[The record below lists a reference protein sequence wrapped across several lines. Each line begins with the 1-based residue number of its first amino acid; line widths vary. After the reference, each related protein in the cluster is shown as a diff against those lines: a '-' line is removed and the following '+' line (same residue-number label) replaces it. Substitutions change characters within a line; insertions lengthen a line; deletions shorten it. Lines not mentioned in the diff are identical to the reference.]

1 MEAFDKFLYSYI
13 VTQNPDMSVSWRVV
27 LMVACIIV
35 SAAIA
40 YLLGSINSAIL
51 LSKIFYKDDI
61 RQHGSGNGGMT
72 NMLRTYGKGMAAL
85 TFLGDILKCAV
96 AMIIGWLLLG
106 VDGMDI
112 AGLFCVIGHVFPCWF
127 KFVGGKGMAVT
138 IMVMLMT
145 NWQVAL
151 ILMTIFLIIVLSTK
165 YMSLASI
172 MVALM
177 YPVLLS
183 SWNEMGFIPLDQ
195 QHNILFAVLITA
207 IVVVMHRKNIKRLLD
222 KTESK
227 VSLGKKKKQEES
239 EEAENTD
246 EAPETESGKPMTASY
261 RRQLNKKNKKGNNK

>member
-1 MEAFDKFLYSYI
+1 METFDSFFVSYI
-13 VTQNPDMSVSWRVV
+13 ITQNPSMSETWRVV
-27 LMVACIIV
+27 LVAACIIA

-40 YLLGSINSAIL
+40 YLLGSVNTAIL
-51 LSKIFYKDDI
+51 LSKVFYKDDI

-85 TFLGDILKCAV
+85 TFAGDMLKCAI

-145 NWQVAL
+145 SWPVAL
-151 ILMTIFLIIVLSTK
+151 ILMTIFLVIVLGTK

-172 MVALM
+172 MVSLM
-177 YPVLLS
+177 YPVLLD
-183 SWNEMGFIPLDQ
+183 SWNKMGFVAGDK
-195 QHNILFAVLITA
+195 QHNVLFAVLITV
-207 IVVVMHRKNIKRLLD
+207 IVVVMHRKNIKRLID

-227 VSLGKKKKQEES
+227 VSLGKKKKQAEQ
-239 EEAENTD
+239 EAED
-246 EAPETESGKPMTASY
+246 AEAEAVVEDNKPMTASY
-261 RRQLNKKNKKGNNK
+261 RRQLNKKNKKGNKK

>member
-1 MEAFDKFLYSYI
+1 METFDSFFVSYI
-13 VTQNPDMSVSWRVV
+13 ITQNPSMSETWRIV
-27 LMVACIIV
+27 LIAACIVV

-40 YLLGSINSAIL
+40 YLLGSVNTAIL
-51 LSKIFYKDDI
+51 LSKVFYKDDI

-85 TFLGDILKCAV
+85 TFAGDMLKCAI
-96 AMIIGWLLLG
+96 AMVIGWLLFG

-151 ILMTIFLIIVLSTK
+151 ILMTLFLIIVLGTK

-172 MVALM
+172 MVSLM

-183 SWNEMGFIPLDQ
+183 SWNEMGFIPLDK
-195 QHNILFAVLITA
+195 QHNVLFAVLITG

-227 VSLGKKKKQEES
+227 VSLGKKKKQAEEADATES
-239 EEAENTD
+239 EDVAEDN
-246 EAPETESGKPMTASY
+246 KPMTASY
-261 RRQLNKKNKKGNNK
+261 RRQLNKKNKKGNKK

>member
-1 MEAFDKFLYSYI
+1 
-13 VTQNPDMSVSWRVV
+13 
-27 LMVACIIV
+27 
-35 SAAIA
+35 
-40 YLLGSINSAIL
+40 
-51 LSKIFYKDDI
+51 
-61 RQHGSGNGGMT
+61 
-72 NMLRTYGKGMAAL
+72 ML
-85 TFLGDILKCAV
+85 
-96 AMIIGWLLLG
+96 IGWLLLG

-151 ILMTIFLIIVLSTK
+151 ILMTIFLVIVIGTK

-172 MVALM
+172 MVSLM

-195 QHNILFAVLITA
+195 QHNVLFAVLITV

-222 KTESK
+222 KTEPK
-227 VSLGKKKKQEES
+227 VSLRKKKKQDEQEAEDVA
-239 EEAENTD
+239 EEASAEQ
-246 EAPETESGKPMTASY
+246 SKPMTASY

>member
-1 MEAFDKFLYSYI
+1 METFDSFFVSYI
-13 VTQNPDMSVSWRVV
+13 ITQNPGMSETWRVV
-27 LMVACIIV
+27 LIAACILA
-35 SAAIA
+35 SAVIA
-40 YLLGSINSAIL
+40 YLLGSINTAIL
-51 LSKIFYKDDI
+51 LSKIFYKEDI
-61 RQHGSGNGGMT
+61 RQHGSGNAGMT
-72 NMLRTYGKGMAAL
+72 NMLRTYGKGVAAL
-85 TFLGDILKCAV
+85 TFAGDMLKCAI

-151 ILMTIFLIIVLSTK
+151 ILMTIFLIIVLGTK

-172 MVALM
+172 MVSLM

-183 SWNEMGFIPLDQ
+183 SWNEMGFIPIDK
-195 QHNILFAVLITA
+195 QHNVLFAVLITG
-207 IVVVMHRKNIKRLLD
+207 IVVVMHRKNIKRLID

-227 VSLGKKKKQEES
+227 VSLGKKKKQTEQ
-239 EEAENTD
+239 EAEAEIT
-246 EAPETESGKPMTASY
+246 EAVSGDGKPMTASY
-261 RRQLNKKNKKGNNK
+261 RRQLNKKNKKGNKK

>member
-1 MEAFDKFLYSYI
+1 MEAFDSFFVSYI
-13 VTQNPDMSVSWRVV
+13 ITQNPEMSETLRIV
-27 LMVACIIV
+27 LIVACIV
-35 SAAIA
+35 LSAVTA

-85 TFLGDILKCAV
+85 TFLGDILKCAI

-151 ILMTIFLIIVLSTK
+151 VLLTIFLIIVLGTK

-172 MVALM
+172 MVSLL

-183 SWNEMGFIPLDQ
+183 SWNEMGFISQDK
-195 QHNILFAVLITA
+195 QHNVLFAVLITG
-207 IVVVMHRKNIKRLLD
+207 IVVVMHRKNIKRLIE
-222 KTESK
+222 KTEPK
-227 VSLGKKKKQEES
+227 VSLGKKKKQTES
-239 EEAENTD
+239 ETQEAE
-246 EAPETESGKPMTASY
+246 EAAEEDGKPITASY
-261 RRQLNKKNKKGNNK
+261 RRQLNKKNKKGNKK

>member
-1 MEAFDKFLYSYI
+1 MEAFDKFFYSYI
-13 VTQNPDMSVSWRVV
+13 ITQNVDMSSTWRIV
-27 LMVACIIV
+27 LMAACIIA

-40 YLLGSINSAIL
+40 YLLGSVNTAIL
-51 LSKIFYKDDI
+51 LSKTLYKQDI
-61 RQHGSGNGGMT
+61 RQHGSGNAGMT
-72 NMLRTYGKGMAAL
+72 NMLRTYGKGVAAL
-85 TFLGDILKCAV
+85 TFAGDMLKCAI
-96 AMIIGWLLLG
+96 AMLIGWLLLG

-151 ILMTIFLIIVLSTK
+151 ILMTIFLVIVIGTK

-172 MVALM
+172 MVSLM

-195 QHNILFAVLITA
+195 QHNVLFAVLITV

-222 KTESK
+222 KTEPK
-227 VSLGKKKKQEES
+227 VSLRKKKKQDEQEAEDVA
-239 EEAENTD
+239 EEASAEQ
-246 EAPETESGKPMTASY
+246 SKPMTASY